1 MTERL
6 IDRQLELLDYLTSDA
21 AIFGAADDAG
31 MRGALKGVDP
41 RLLKLEA
48 RFSHE
53 KRMEKIAAVFPRTF
67 RMLGDE
73 LDLIVHRFVRE
84 APPREISR
92 LANACEFYGVL
103 CAIWDRRPPQPP
115 YLPDVA
121 AVELAFARAHQPET
135 EDSRCDQQASSPSV
149 RRHRGVILLRCGY
162 DIRALFEG
170 EAAGEAPLRRDT
182 RLAVTLAGD
191 GDQPSVCEI
200 EASLFDLIDALDEWT
215 DPAVLNSLPRH
226 VVDDLIRHA
235 LLEVRR

>member
-73 LDLIVHRFVRE
+73 LDSIVHRFVTE

-92 LANACEFYGVL
+92 LANACQFYDVL
-103 CAIWDRRPPQPP
+103 CAVWRRRRPKPP
-115 YLPDVA
+115 YLPDIA
-121 AVELAFARAHQPET
+121 AVELAFAQARQPE
-135 EDSRCDQQASSPSV
+135 
-149 RRHRGVILLRCGY
+149 
-162 DIRALFEG
+162 
-170 EAAGEAPLRRDT
+170 
-182 RLAVTLAGD
+182 AV
-191 GDQPSVCEI
+191 
-200 EASLFDLIDALDEWT
+200 DA
-215 DPAVLNSLPRH
+215 
-226 VVDDLIRHA
+226 
-235 LLEVRR
+235 